1 MNSLIPDLVLQDN
14 TSQRLPC
21 VVVVDGSSS
30 MSGKA
35 IDNLNDGLSFLE
47 KELKSDDIASMR
59 VQLLIIRIGGHS
71 DAEVLVDWTDAIDF
85 VAPTIEANGTTPLGL
100 GVKLALQKIEEQKK
114 RYKDNQITYNRPWM
128 FIMTDGAPTDIDW
141 EDAALAAKQAEAKGK
156 VIVFPIGTEGA
167 DFETLN
173 AFSNRKALMLRNLD
187 FKELFIWLSKSVSV
201 GSQTELGS
209 ETQLP
214 ETSWGTVPS

>member
-30 MSGKA
+30 MSGEA

-85 VAPTIEANGTTPLGL
+85 VAPKIEANGTTPLGL

-114 RYKDNQITYNRPWM
+114 QYKDNQITYNRPWM
-128 FIMTDGAPTDIDW
+128 FIMTDGAPTDDW

-201 GSQTELGS
+201 GSQTEIGS